1 MLYLNIYW
9 SNAQKIK
16 FIIKGFFGK
25 CDQNTYN
32 TLKRSTPIKK
42 MIPYGDWKFSNF

>member
-9 SNAQKIK
+9 SNPQKIK
-16 FIIKGFFGK
+16 LIIKDFFGK

-42 MIPYGDWKFSNF
+42 MIP